1 MKKLFLLFLSSIF
14 VIAACNQGSGTPIGM
29 LPIIKDDLS
38 EEPIEHDQSEPLAL
52 SVTAHSPNGKGVIS
66 YEWFKVEEKENA
78 LWLSERSISELAI
91 NTNELGTF
99 EFFCRVYHKERG
111 KTTVYRDSI
120 HQKIIIKENNRN
132 ISNDAALTPY
142 IAPIQQKTAWKGKEF
157 SLKVEAETKTSGT
170 LSYQWYEVEN
180 PQGAN
185 PKPVNGQTSN
195 TLTITKTLPKTYY
208 YYCRV
213 KNSRNGSTAMAVSNI
228 VSVEVKKEAP
238 AHAQKPQITV
248 KNGSCTVGVNEEVK
262 VSVEAAVTDG
272 GSLSYQWYIATGS
285 APADGDTKVPNEQ
298 GGNTDSITVTES
310 TAAAIKKYY
319 CKVTNT
325 LTIDSDTT
333 KTEQAVCSL
342 ITIEWKTSAPGVQE
356 PVITYPT
363 VDMEKTVRTGTVFWM
378 DVAAHSVDN
387 GKLSYQWYWNTTK
400 NTTNGRKIA
409 GEIQNRYAARIDN
422 IETRYYYCEVTNTK
436 GTGTSSSKKSC
447 SGIYCYTTHSE
458 KKPAQKPKITEDWSG
473 TPPPV
478 VKGHNPR
485 VIKVTAQSPD
495 GGSLTYQWY
504 RSATK
509 NTLDAEY
516 LTGETNDT
524 LTIPTDKTGIF
535 YFSCLVT
542 NTNTSAKEGYT
553 IQTAYSKWYKAD
565 IKHITDFS
573 SVQVEPVGIPSATI
587 EKNTSTTFKVK
598 VLYAPDGATFA
609 YQWKQG
615 EPPAAGTNPPADSN
629 AEGTNN
635 TESYTTSTSLAHGYS
650 YSYYC
655 VVTVT
660 KSGLEQKTVCSPK
673 FTLEVKEFLPKVP
686 VITTQSTGG
695 VNVKTTG
702 VTLTVTATAAG
713 GEPKYQWYKHTV
725 NVAAGG
731 AEIAGATSATY
742 TAKDE
747 GTFYY
752 YCEVSNSNDST
763 KKAVST
769 PVWVTV
775 YRDAD
780 YKPVDMNGDTTD
792 GFGWNTQTWELG
804 SKKTGNEITFAV
816 YSEHAESMMLE
827 IYGDVSGSLQEK
839 AAFFMEKG
847 ADHIWRA
854 KIQTTAPK
862 VYYGYRAWGP
872 NWKRVPEWVRGSE
885 HGFVSDTDSSGN
897 YFNPNKLLIDPYALE
912 LSHTRKD
919 NASSYQIDGTNRN
932 ANNGADAPKSL
943 VVEKLTTTEAAKS
956 TQAAFA
962 GEVVYQLHIQGF
974 TGNGVNNIETCN
986 VSNDE
991 KGTYAGAAKM
1001 VNYLKNLGVNTVLL
1015 MPVFESA
1022 GYEDYYP
1029 ANFFAV
1035 AKKYA
1040 KNKDNAAKE
1049 FQDMVKAFHQE
1060 HIQVFLDMPYNQMG
1074 ESSASGTVRLE
1085 SLRGLDN
1092 CTYYGASSSGSAE
1105 TKLNAGNEQVKKL
1118 ITASLEYWLDTM
1130 GIDGIRYT
1138 PCKNDKTF
1146 RAEIINK
1153 LKTKKC
1159 KCIIE
1164 TADAPANG
1172 DVWLAWNNGFRNAG
1186 RRYLNWTP
1194 DSTPKYADEA
1204 YQKLSET
1211 GMVKFMAAHNSY
1223 RLTDMVSNGNNNGEF
1238 STDSGDN
1245 GNISCSKEELR
1256 RIRVRNA
1263 LVLTAFS
1270 KGIPMITNGDE
1281 FGKSQG
1287 NSTSLYKNNSDGVHL
1302 SDYSYTQR
1310 DNICTE
1316 LGTESHTGDNKNG
1329 IYLFAQKL
1337 FKLRQNNAAFFKDAE
1352 YSVTKNTGASL
1363 GDDDKCSRI
1372 LLKTSSSQYCLC
1384 INMWKDTV
1392 QFTLPTLESGNWAC
1406 IINTAKWAENNT
1418 HAEDNFYKAEAAHTG
1433 TYGVNG
1439 YSIAVFKKIP

>member
-38 EEPIEHDQSEPLAL
+38 EEPIEHDQSESLAL

-157 SLKVEAETKTSGT
+157 SLKVEAEAKTSGT

-185 PKPVNGQTSN
+185 PRPVNGETAN

-248 KNGSCTVGVNEEVK
+248 KNSNCIVKSSEQVK

-272 GSLSYQWYIATGS
+272 GSLSYQWYIATGTE
-285 APADGDTKVPNEQ
+285 PANGDTKVPDAQ

-310 TAAAIKKYY
+310 TAATKKYY

-333 KTEQAVCSL
+333 KTEEAVCPL
-342 ITIEWKTSAPGVQE
+342 ITIEWKTSAPDVRE
-356 PVITYPT
+356 PAITHPT
-363 VDMEKTVRTGTVFWM
+363 ADIEKTVRIGTVFWM

-400 NTTNGRKIA
+400 DTGNGRKIA
-409 GEIQNRYAARIDN
+409 DATQNRYAARIDN
-422 IETRYYYCEVTNTK
+422 IETRYYYCEVTNKK
-436 GTGTSSSKKSC
+436 GTGTPSSKKRY
-447 SGIYCYTTHSE
+447 SGFYCYTTHSE
-458 KKPAQKPKITEDWSG
+458 KKPAQKPKITQNWPDN
-473 TPPPV
+473 PPPV
-478 VKGHNPR
+478 VKGREPR

-504 RSATK
+504 RSAAG
-509 NTLDAEY
+509 NMHDAEY

-542 NTNTSAKEGYT
+542 NTNTNAKEGYT

-573 SVQVEPVGIPSATI
+573 DVAVQPVGITSATI
-587 EKNTSTTFKVK
+587 EKNTTATFKVA

-609 YQWKQG
+609 YQWKKG

-635 TESYTTSTSLAHGYS
+635 TESYTTSTSLVHGHS

-673 FTLEVKEFLPKVP
+673 FTLTVVDVLPKAP
-686 VITTQSTGG
+686 EITTQPTGG

-702 VTLTVTATAAG
+702 VPLTVAATAKG

-731 AEIAGATSATY
+731 AEIASATSATY
-742 TAKDE
+742 KAEDE

-763 KKAVST
+763 KKTVSN

-775 YRDAD
+775 YRDAA
-780 YKPVDMNGDTTD
+780 YTPVDMNSDATD
-792 GFGWNTQTWELG
+792 GFGWNTQNWALG
-804 SKKTGNEITFAV
+804 SKKSGNEITFAV

-827 IYGDVSGSLQEK
+827 IYGDESGSLKEK

-847 ADHIWRA
+847 TDHIWRA
-854 KIQTTAPK
+854 KIQTTAAK

-872 NWKRVPEWVRGSE
+872 NWKRVPKWVRGSE
-885 HGFVSDTDSSGN
+885 HGFVSETDSSGN
-897 YFNPNKLLIDPYALE
+897 QFNPNKLLIDPYALE
-912 LSHTRKD
+912 LSHTRKN
-919 NASSYQIDGTNRN
+919 NASSYQIDDANRN

-943 VVEKLTTTEAAKS
+943 VVDKISNTGIQQKS

-974 TGNGVNNIETCN
+974 TGNGVNNIETCT
-986 VSNDE
+986 VPNDE
-991 KGTYAGAAKM
+991 KGTYDGAAKM

-1040 KNKDNAAKE
+1040 KDKDNAAKE
-1049 FQDMVKAFHQE
+1049 FQDMVKAFHQAE
-1060 HIQVFLDMPYNQMG
+1060 MQVFLDMPYNQMG
-1074 ESSASGTVRLE
+1074 ESSALGAVRLE

-1092 CTYYGASSSGSAE
+1092 RTYYGASGSGSAE

-1118 ITASLEYWLDTM
+1118 ITASLDYWLDIM

-1138 PCKNDKTF
+1138 PCKNDEVL
-1146 RAEIINK
+1146 RAAIIEK
-1153 LKTKKC
+1153 LKTKQR

-1164 TADAPANG
+1164 TADAPKNG
-1172 DVWLAWNNGFRNAG
+1172 EVWLAWNNGFRDAVRKAINWKMGAKNETLLKEMVQKGSAVNFAASHTGYRITDTLSHSDVVSEISADAG
-1186 RRYLNWTP
+1186 EWH
-1194 DSTPKYADEA
+1194 DSRT
-1204 YQKLSET
+1204 L
-1211 GMVKFMAAHNSY
+1211 
-1223 RLTDMVSNGNNNGEF
+1223 
-1238 STDSGDN
+1238 
-1245 GNISCSKEELR
+1245 LR
-1256 RIRVRNA
+1256 RIRYRGL

-1270 KGIPMITNGDE
+1270 KGVPMITYGDE
-1281 FGKSQG
+1281 FGASQG
-1287 NSTSLYKNNSDGVHL
+1287 QTTSVYDTSSNNGVF
-1302 SDYSYTQR
+1302 SNDYGYIGR

-1316 LGTESHTGDNKNG
+1316 LGADKCIDSQNG
-1329 IYLFAQKL
+1329 IYLFAKQL
-1337 FKLRQNNAAFFKDAE
+1337 FNLRKTDADMFAHAHYSFTDFAGGNLTDDALQCRILITDKNNAEKYCIYVNMKDE
-1352 YSVTKNTGASL
+1352 SNIG
-1363 GDDDKCSRI
+1363 
-1372 LLKTSSSQYCLC
+1372 
-1384 INMWKDTV
+1384 
-1392 QFTLPTLESGNWAC
+1392 LPMMSGKWTC
-1406 IINTAKWAENNT
+1406 IIDTDHEYEKQSGGLGVTNNIKTDNTTVYNSNQHKLN
-1418 HAEDNFYKAEAAHTG
+1418 K
-1433 TYGVNG
+1433 